1 MDVKILSVAVLALAV
16 LAAVFAGCTG
26 TQTPAAPATQAPT
39 AVPGTDS
46 PTAAPTAAVVEK
58 TVYIIGIDGEYP
70 PYSYVDKDG
79 NAQGFDV
86 ESAKWI
92 AEDQGFEVKFQP
104 TAWDGIIPA
113 LLAKK
118 IDMVYSG
125 MSITPERAAK
135 VTFSDVYWI
144 VNQGVAVK
152 KGSFITIDDI
162 KNGKAKIGT
171 QRGCT
176 AADWIQE
183 NLVDTGI
190 LDSSKLVLY
199 DNFPLAITDLENGR
213 IDAAMYDTPVVR
225 KSIERKDL
233 ELLGTIDTGEEY
245 GIAIRNEDKELLEK
259 MNAGLKHLKESP
271 KWAEL
276 VAKYELE

>member
-1 MDVKILSVAVLALAV
+1 MDKKILSMLIVAIAV
-16 LAAVFAGCTG
+16 IAVVFAGCTG
-26 TQTPAAPATQAPT
+26 TQTPATPATP
-39 AVPGTDS
+39 TDS
-46 PTAAPTAAVVEK
+46 GNAGDVKDVSEK

-70 PYSYVDKDG
+70 PYSFVDKDG

-125 MSITPERAAK
+125 MTITPERAAK
-135 VTFSDVYWI
+135 VTFSDVYW
-144 VNQGVAVK
+144 VTNQGVAVK
-152 KGSFITIDDI
+152 KNSLLTIDQVL
-162 KNGKAKIGT
+162 NGSVKIGT

-176 AADWIQE
+176 AADWIQK
-183 NLVDTGI
+183 NMVDTGI

-199 DNFPLAITDLENGR
+199 DNFPLALTDLENGR
-213 IDAAMYDTPVVR
+213 IDAAMYDTPVVK
-225 KSIERKDL
+225 KSIEGKEL
-233 ELLGTIDTGEEY
+233 EFLGIVEATADNY
-245 GIAIRNEDKELLEK
+245 GIAIRNEDTELLEK
-259 MNAGLKHLKESP
+259 MNTGLKHLKESP

-276 VAKYELE
+276 IAKYELSTM

>member
-26 TQTPAAPATQAPT
+26 TQPSAATPAPT

-176 AADWIQE
+176 AADWIQD